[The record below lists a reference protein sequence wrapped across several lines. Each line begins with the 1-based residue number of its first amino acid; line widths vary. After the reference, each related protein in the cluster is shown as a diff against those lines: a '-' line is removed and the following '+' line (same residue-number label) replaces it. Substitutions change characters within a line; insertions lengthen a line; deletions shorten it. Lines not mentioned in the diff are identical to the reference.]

1 MSLVLI
7 VFGCIVC
14 SFTLSN
20 LIKKQPTT
28 NGIPNS
34 WMGLLSGNKKI
45 CLFVFL
51 KFLFSTYLVI
61 FFVGSVNLNHVAS
74 TTVNQNGIIQ
84 PSIIYKQHKSG
95 NIHEEKITDEAI
107 DIQISTI
114 EEESSRYIVEF
125 YFIF

>member
-1 MSLVLI
+1 MEYLI
-7 VFGCIVC
+7 HGWDYYQV
-14 SFTLSN
+14 T
-20 LIKKQPTT
+20 
-28 NGIPNS
+28 
-34 WMGLLSGNKKI
+34 KKI

-61 FFVGSVNLNHVAS
+61 FFFAGSVNLNHVAS

-114 EEESSRYIVEF
+114 EQESSRYMVKC
-125 YFIF
+125 

>member
-34 WMGLLSGNKKI
+34 WMGLLSGNKKNLI
-45 CLFVFL
+45 VCFL
-51 KFLFSTYLVI
+51 KIFVWHILSN

-114 EEESSRYIVEF
+114 EQESSR
-125 YFIF
+125 